1 MGQLEKT
8 ETLADQ
14 AYDLVEGAMTVAT
27 TQALTAYDAAVTALE
42 DIKSIEFLYPESFVP
57 PEFNWEMDPKIQAV
71 EAPTLNSWYS
81 MGMNLPEL
89 VETELV
95 GFSNGVAPTF
105 DRPIV
110 SLTIPAAPPPIN
122 LGAVPTL
129 DPIDYSELVFPPAP
143 TLVKPT
149 MDTLTA
155 ITVPVFVAP
164 TFPPDFSE
172 LAPDFTVADPN
183 ATPNWTESTYTPD
196 LLPEVRVV
204 IERLMTGAAIPP
216 AVEQALWD
224 RARAREDVTAQ
235 KAMADAFTDWA
246 GKGFTMPPGMLVEQV
261 NVARQQALLSTN
273 SLSRDVAIKHAEWMQ
288 ENVRFSV
295 VQGLAYETV
304 LINLWENAVKRA
316 FEIAKMTVEM
326 QIKLYEVQVGVFKAR
341 MEAFRIKA
349 DVWKTRLEGIK
360 VQLDAYLAQLEA
372 EKTKGEINDQKV
384 RVFTALMNALNTE
397 VDLYK
402 AEVSTI
408 GIKAD
413 VIKTKV
419 QIYGEQIAGYSAWL
433 NAQKVAYEAFD
444 IQVKAETSKATF
456 LEAAT
461 RAYAAEVQAFS
472 TVEDTKIRRYE
483 VDAKV
488 MALRVDAYKAKL
500 DAARVEL
507 DMVIN
512 TNKVE
517 LERFDIMMGK
527 YKADQNLNAER
538 AKLAVTATEST
549 LRSQLMYFDA
559 KVKEWNAAAQIADA
573 KTEIQSRAL
582 QAVAANATG
591 LANATMSSIHYGTQF
606 SGGGSMSAGYSV
618 SGPVGAV

>member
-8 ETLADQ
+8 EGLADQ

-27 TQALTAYDAAVTALE
+27 DRALTAYDAAVAALN
-42 DIKSIEFLYPESFVP
+42 DIKSLSFLYPASFTP
-57 PEFNWEMDPKIQAV
+57 PEFNWELDPKINSV
-71 EAPTLNSWYS
+71 EAPTLPSWYS

-89 VETELV
+89 KETELT
-95 GFSNGVAPTF
+95 GFTNGTAPTF
-105 DRPIV
+105 DKPYVTLSIPTPPAPI
-110 SLTIPAAPPPIN
+110 SLGT
-122 LGAVPTL
+122 VPTL
-129 DPIDYSELVFPPAP
+129 DPIDYSDLLFPPAP

-155 ITVPVFVAP
+155 ITVPVFTMP
-164 TFPPDFSE
+164 TFPSDFTE

-196 LLPEVRVV
+196 ILADVRAV
-204 IERLMTGAAIPP
+204 IERLMMGAAIPP

-224 RARAREDVTAQ
+224 RARAREDANAQ
-235 KAMADAFTDWA
+235 KAVADAFTDWA
-246 GKGFTMPPGMLVEQV
+246 GRGFTMPPGMLAEQV

-295 VQGLAYETV
+295 VQGLAYEAV

-316 FEIAKMTVEM
+316 FEIAKYTVEM
-326 QIKLYEVQVGVFKAR
+326 QVKLYEVQVGVFKAR

-349 DVWKTRLEGIK
+349 DVWKTRLEGVK
-360 VQLDAYLAQLEA
+360 VQLDAYLAQLQA

-384 RVFTALMNALNTE
+384 RVFTSLMNALNTE
-397 VDLYK
+397 VELYK
-402 AEVSTI
+402 AEVSTV

-419 QIYGEQIAGYSAWL
+419 QIYGEQIAGYTAWL
-433 NAQKVAYEAFD
+433 NAQKVAFEAFD

-472 TVEDTKIRRYE
+472 TVEETKIKRYE

-512 TNKVE
+512 TNRVE
-517 LERFDIMMGK
+517 LERFDILMGK

-538 AKLAVTATEST
+538 AKLAVTATDAL
-549 LRSQLMYFDA
+549 LRDKIAYFDA
-559 KVKEWNAAAQIADA
+559 KVREWDSAARIADA

-582 QAVAANATG
+582 QAIAQNATG

-606 SGGGSMSAGYSV
+606 SGGGSMSAGYNV
-618 SGPVGAV
+618 SGPVV